1 MESANFWIRLCYLQV
16 SEQTSVSLAYCR
28 HTLKKYIRALVVIS
42 REVWYMD
49 DGMLT
54 KQFCPTNVQSFDEQ
68 PEILEECEVCEEA
81 KYQLIFQ
88 GLWSKFT
95 HPRHFPDKWI
105 SYFSDLIGASHSN
118 NYRYYPNSMMQ

>member
-1 MESANFWIRLCYLQV
+1 M
-16 SEQTSVSLAYCR
+16 
-28 HTLKKYIRALVVIS
+28 VIS

-118 NYRYYPNSMMQ
+118 NYRLWDEGKTASLGMRLFVEEGDTQEIKKEIRKNSRKIR